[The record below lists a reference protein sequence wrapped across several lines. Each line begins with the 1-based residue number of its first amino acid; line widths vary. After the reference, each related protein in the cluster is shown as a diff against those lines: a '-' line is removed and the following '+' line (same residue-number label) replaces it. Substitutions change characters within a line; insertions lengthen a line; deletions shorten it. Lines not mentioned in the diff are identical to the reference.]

1 MSIATAGRFL
11 VLPAAFFA
19 GCWFNLPEAR
29 TGPQQYHSAAA
40 RNTKVLQGFRSGQLD
55 DVVIGFG
62 RLVPQAGKAAQ
73 KQGPVDSAHSP
84 HSAHTPLP
92 HDGAG
97 GMRKILFASGKR
109 PPASYFSLIQL
120 MRGVVAVI
128 VCPLPLHVA
137 ARTSRPR
144 VQTSS
149 RKRFLR
155 IHGTVC
161 RPLKKSMPRER

>member
-29 TGPQQYHSAAA
+29 TGAEQYHSAAA

-55 DVVIGFG
+55 DVVLGFG

-73 KQGPVDSAHSP
+73 KQRPVDSAHSP

-92 HDGAG
+92 RDGAG
-97 GMRKILFASGKR
+97 GMRKILFALEAA
-109 PPASYFSLIQL
+109 ASFVFQPNSAHE
-120 MRGVVAVI
+120 RGCRRYCGSSSSACGGENQPSAGSDEFEERI
-128 VCPLPLHVA
+128 PL
-137 ARTSRPR
+137 RSRN
-144 VQTSS
+144 S
-149 RKRFLR
+149 
-155 IHGTVC
+155 
-161 RPLKKSMPRER
+161 